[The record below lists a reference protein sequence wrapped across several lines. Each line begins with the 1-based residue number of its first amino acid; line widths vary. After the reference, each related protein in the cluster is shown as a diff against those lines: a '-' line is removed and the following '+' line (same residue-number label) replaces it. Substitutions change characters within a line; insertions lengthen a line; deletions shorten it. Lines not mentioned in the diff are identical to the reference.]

1 LTAVQLRD
9 ADGATVELAGVDG
22 EIWIKGRNAVAGY
35 WNRPEETA
43 ALRDEDGWLRTGD
56 AGHFDRDGFLY
67 ITDRIKDMV
76 ITGGENVYP
85 AEVEKVL
92 AGHPGV
98 AEVAVIGTPDQQWG
112 EVVTAVIVPTSGS
125 TIDLAEIQTF
135 ARQHLGGYK
144 IPRRV
149 EVVPELP
156 RNASGK
162 VLKRT
167 LRADLA

>member
-1 LTAVQLRD
+1 MARSGSRD
-9 ADGATVELAGVDG
+9 ATPSP
-22 EIWIKGRNAVAGY
+22 GY

-92 AGHPGV
+92 AG
-98 AEVAVIGTPDQQWG
+98 
-112 EVVTAVIVPTSGS
+112 
-125 TIDLAEIQTF
+125 
-135 ARQHLGGYK
+135 
-144 IPRRV
+144 IPAS
-149 EVVPELP
+149 P
-156 RNASGK
+156 RW
-162 VLKRT
+162 R
-167 LRADLA
+167 